1 GQFTANTMAMAFEA
15 LGISPAGSAMV
26 PAEDGRKLEVAIQ
39 CGELVM
45 DVLRRGQRPS
55 DIITKAALEN
65 AIAAV
70 ATSGG
75 STNGVLHLLAVARE
89 MGVPLT
95 IDEFERVS
103 ERTPLLCDLQPG
115 GRYVATEL
123 YEAGGV
129 PLVLSRLKQAGILN
143 ADAPT
148 VTGQTIGEIADAARE
163 SAGQPV
169 VRPLADPIKATG
181 GFAILRGNVAPDG
194 CVVKLSGHE
203 RRKHTGPARVFD
215 GEEDAMAAVLA
226 KAIEPGDVVVIRGE
240 GPAGGPGMRE
250 MLAVTAAIVG
260 EGLGEDVALIT
271 DGRFSGATHGF
282 MVAHVAPE
290 AVHGGPIAA
299 LRTGDELTIDADAG
313 RLDVALSDEEIAA
326 RVAVYEQP
334 PRAEQHVDVAIQK
347 YAKLVGS
354 AAEGAVAR

>member
-1 GQFTANTMAMAFEA
+1 MAMAFEA
-15 LGISPAGSAMV
+15 LGISPAGTAMV
-26 PAEDGRKLEVAIQ
+26 PAEDGRKLEVAKQ

-55 DIITKAALEN
+55 DVITKPALEN

-75 STNGVLHLLAVARE
+75 STNGVLHLLAVAYE
-89 MGVPLT
+89 MGVPLE
-95 IDEFERVS
+95 IDEFEAIS

-129 PLVLSRLKQAGILN
+129 PLVLSRLSEAGILN

-148 VTGQTIGEIADAARE
+148 VTGRTIGEHAAE
-163 SAGQPV
+163 AVETDGQPV
-169 VRPLADPIKATG
+169 VRPLSNPIKATG
-181 GFAILRGNVAPDG
+181 GFAILRGNVAPEG

-203 RRKHTGPARVFD
+203 RRKAVGPARVFD
-215 GEEDAMAAVLA
+215 GEEAAMAAVLA
-226 KAIEPGDVVVIRGE
+226 HELKAGDIVVIRGE

-250 MLAVTAAIVG
+250 MLSVTAAIVG
-260 EGLGEDVALIT
+260 EGLGEEVALIT
-271 DGRFSGATHGF
+271 DGRFSGATRGF

-290 AVHGGPIAA
+290 AVRGGPIAA
-299 LRTGDELTIDADAG
+299 IRDGDELTIDADTG
-313 RLDVALSDEEIAA
+313 RLDVALSDAVIAE
-326 RVAVYEQP
+326 RVAAYRQP
-334 PRAEQHVDVAIQK
+334 PRADEHIDVAIQK